1 MLPFPLL
8 YSLGSAAV
16 APLLFGYHMAE
27 LNAPESAIRCP
38 TPTVTPSSASLGLPT
53 LPHCITMSNSDF
65 GLVTSIFAF
74 GGLGGAL
81 LGAPLSNRYGRRGS
95 LLLCSLGFALGGLVM
110 AFAGSLGGMLAGRMI
125 SGIASGAAVVVVP
138 LYVHELAPE
147 GEKGSFGAI
156 TQISVNLGIL
166 LTQTLGLFLSK
177 EVLWRLI
184 LGVGAVLGAI
194 QGLLLLRAHE
204 SPRWLAANGQQGDA
218 ENSLHALRGRNLSM
232 AEIEQALS
240 DHQGGT
246 SAEVEPLISDEEEG
260 QKATTQPKITLL
272 EFGTT
277 SKYRKELIA
286 VIGIMLVQQLTGINA
301 IVMYGVSVLREL
313 IPENGA
319 ALINVFIS
327 ATNLFFTWYAS
338 RFFDSAGRK
347 PYLLASIGGMG
358 INSLA
363 LGLGIIFHIPLL
375 SAIATILFVCS
386 FSIGLGPIPWM
397 VAAETVEFSASG
409 AAQSISLCASWI
421 GTFLVGYG
429 FPVLAATGL
438 GKGGVFLLFAVV
450 ALLGAMFVE
459 RFIPET
465 KGKTVSEAWANHEAN
480 LKGRDWLGFF
490 RKGGERVL
498 RND

>member
-1 MLPFPLL
+1 
-8 YSLGSAAV
+8 
-16 APLLFGYHMAE
+16 
-27 LNAPESAIRCP
+27 
-38 TPTVTPSSASLGLPT
+38 
-53 LPHCITMSNSDF
+53 MSTSDF

-125 SGIASGAAVVVVP
+125 SGIASGAAMVVVP

-166 LTQTLGLFLSK
+166 LTQSLGLFLSK
-177 EVLWRLI
+177 EALWRLI

-204 SPRWLAANGQQGDA
+204 SPKWLAANRRQGDA
-218 ENSLHALRGRNLSM
+218 EDSLHALRGRNLSM

-240 DHQGGT
+240 DHQGET
-246 SAEVEPLISDEEEG
+246 SEV
-260 QKATTQPKITLL
+260 
-272 EFGTT
+272 
-277 SKYRKELIA
+277 IA
-286 VIGIMLVQQLTGINA
+286 VIGIMLLQQLTGINA

-313 IPENGA
+313 IPENDA
-319 ALINVFIS
+319 TLINVFIS
-327 ATNLFFTWYAS
+327 AINLFFTWYAS

-358 INSLA
+358 LNSLA

-375 SAIATILFVCS
+375 SATATILFVSS
-386 FSIGLGPIPWM
+386 FK
-397 VAAETVEFSASG
+397 TVEFSASG

-421 GTFLVGYG
+421 GTFLVSYG

-438 GKGGVFLLFAVV
+438 GKGGVFLVFAGV
-450 ALLGAMFVE
+450 ALLGAVFVQ
-459 RFIPET
+459 RCIPET
-465 KGKTVSEAWANHEAN
+465 NGKSVNWWWWG
-480 LKGRDWLGFF
+480 GRWPQGTAPWLAFALRRHASINKRGGSLGDWG
-490 RKGGERVL
+490 
-498 RND
+498 